1 MLTTTKRTI
10 AFQNAVGIF
19 VSAKIVKYAFTT
31 YDIVRAHRQQKKKRK
46 KILDID
52 RLGEP
57 MTKKKDFKSK

>member
-31 YDIVRAHRQQKKKRK
+31 YDIVRAHRQQKKK
-46 KILDID
+46 
-52 RLGEP
+52 
-57 MTKKKDFKSK
+57 KKKDIRYR